1 MKIGFLGLG
10 AMGRGMA
17 ANLVK
22 AGHQVTVWNRS
33 PDPVAALT
41 AQGALAAATPADA
54 LKGDVAFSILADDAA
69 SLSVFDETALAQAT
83 PGLVHGCM
91 ATVSIE
97 AVREMMDRHARAG
110 VRYVGAP
117 VFGRGDVAAA
127 GKLNI
132 IASGESGDIA
142 KLQPAFD
149 AMGQKTWVVGRDP
162 AHAHTVKIAGNLMIA
177 TAIELLGETFALC
190 EKSGVDPK
198 TFAEI
203 MTSTI
208 FAAPVFKSYAAIIT
222 AKAFEPAGFKM
233 TLGLKDAT
241 LALAAGAG
249 TNTPLPLASLLR
261 DHYLEAIA
269 QGDANKD
276 WAALAEVS
284 ARKAGLGA

>member
-10 AMGRGMA
+10 AMGQGMA
-17 ANLVK
+17 ANLVR
-22 AGHQVTVWNRS
+22 AGHEVTVWNRS
-33 PDPVAALT
+33 PAPVSALA
-41 AQGALAAATPADA
+41 AQGALVAATPAEA
-54 LKGDVAFSILADDAA
+54 LKGDIALSILADDPAT
-69 SLSVFDETALAQAT
+69 LSVFDEAALAQAT
-83 PGLVHGCM
+83 PGLVHACM

-97 AVREMMDRHARAG
+97 AVRKMMEQHARAG
-110 VRYVGAP
+110 LRYAGAP

-132 IASGESGDIA
+132 IASGDPADLA

-149 AMGQKTWVVGRDP
+149 VVGQKTWVVGTDP
-162 AHAHTVKIAGNLMIA
+162 THAHTVKIAGNLMIA

-198 TFAEI
+198 AFAEI

-208 FAAPVFKSYAAIIT
+208 FAAPAFKTYAALINSKSY
-222 AKAFEPAGFKM
+222 EPAMFKM

-241 LALAAGAG
+241 LALAAGNS
-249 TNTPLPLASLLR
+249 TRTPLPLASLLR
-261 DHYLEAIA
+261 DHYLEALA
-269 QGDANKD
+269 HGDADKD

-284 ARKAGLGA
+284 ARKAGLA

>member
-10 AMGRGMA
+10 AMGQGMA

-22 AGHQVTVWNRS
+22 AGHQVTVWNRTQQAS
-33 PDPVAALT
+33 TPLA
-41 AQGALAAATPADA
+41 AQGALVAATPADA
-54 LKGDVAFSILADDAA
+54 LKGDIAMSILADDAA
-69 SLSVFDETALAQAT
+69 CLSVFSEETLSQAA
-83 PGLVHGCM
+83 PGLVHACM
-91 ATVSIE
+91 ATISVE
-97 AVREMMDRHARAG
+97 AVRTMMAQHGRAG

-117 VFGRGDVAAA
+117 VFGRSEVAAA

-132 IASGESGDIA
+132 VASGAPVDLE

-149 AMGQKTWVVGRDP
+149 VVGAKTWVVGTDP
-162 AHAHTVKIAGNLMIA
+162 VHAHTVKIAGNLMIA

-198 TFAEI
+198 AFADI

-208 FAAPVFKSYAAIIT
+208 FAAPVFKNYAAIIT
-222 AKAFEPAGFKM
+222 GKAYDPPGFKL

-249 TNTPLPLASLLR
+249 TNTPLPLASLIR

-269 QGDANKD
+269 HGDADKD

-284 ARKAGLGA
+284 ARKAGL